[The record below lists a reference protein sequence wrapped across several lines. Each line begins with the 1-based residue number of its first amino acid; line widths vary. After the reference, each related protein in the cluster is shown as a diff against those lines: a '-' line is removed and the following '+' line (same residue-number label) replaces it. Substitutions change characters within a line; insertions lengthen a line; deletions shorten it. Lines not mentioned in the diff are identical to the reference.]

1 LDQKVKFTLVFLLVL
16 LMAAPVLLLVLSTGT
31 QIAVAHTVSVIG
43 IDTPVLV
50 VLTNPHGIRKVQA
63 SIQQNNNKYT
73 VLLQTTTAHRFLF
86 ARYKTPARNL
96 IIDFGKKEAPALKD
110 GKAKLIIETT
120 SNDFRGKEDSTSWD
134 VDVITTAPR
143 VSADGEEHQINQGGS
158 ELVVFTPTGYWTD
171 AGVEV
176 GTGHYRSYPLPS
188 APAGGQGAQRFSLF
202 AYPWDTPV
210 STVPRVY
217 AANGAGSMAYATFR
231 TKIKPKPFRQRNIQI
246 DDAFLTR
253 VVNQIEPNGSGD
265 LLERFLRINRD
276 LRVKNNRTLADLRL
290 QSEPRALWSGAF
302 LPLVNSAVESYF
314 ADRRSYIY
322 KGKKVDEQVH
332 LGFDLAKVA
341 HTPIPAAN
349 DGKVLWAS
357 DLGIYGN
364 CVVLDH
370 GYGLQTIYGHM
381 SEFAVKVG
389 DTVKKG
395 QTLGKSGST
404 GLAGGDHLHFSM
416 QIDGVQVNPVEWWD
430 AHWIHDRILSKL
442 K

>member
-16 LMAAPVLLLVLSTGT
+16 LMAAPLVLLMMSTGT
-31 QIAVAHTVSVIG
+31 QIAVTPAVKVIG
-43 IDTPVLV
+43 IETPVRV
-50 VLTNPHGIRKVQA
+50 ILTNPHGVRALKA
-63 SIQQNNNKYT
+63 SIEQNGARQTVVLQNKM
-73 VLLQTTTAHRFLF
+73 AHRFLF
-86 ARYKTPARNL
+86 ARYHVPPEDL
-96 IIDFGKKEAPALKD
+96 IVNFGKKEAPALKD
-110 GKAKLIIETT
+110 GKAKIIIETT
-120 SNDFRGKEDSTSWD
+120 SNDFRGKEDSASWD
-134 VDVITTAPR
+134 VEVMTTPPH

-158 ELVVFTPTGYWTD
+158 ELVVFSPSGYWTEG
-171 AGVEV
+171 GVEV
-176 GTGHYRSYPLPS
+176 GKGKYRSYPLPS
-188 APAGGQGAQRFSLF
+188 APDKQRFSLF

-217 AANGAGSMAYATFR
+217 VTNEGGAVAYATFR
-231 TKIKPKPFRQRNIQI
+231 TKIKAKPFRARDIAI
-246 DDAFLTR
+246 DDAFLNR
-253 VVNQIEPNGSGD
+253 VVNQIEPNGKGD
-265 LLERFLRINRD
+265 LLERFLHINRELRKQNNQTLSD
-276 LRVKNNRTLADLRL
+276 LRFK
-290 QSEPRALWSGAF
+290 SEPKMLWSGAF

-314 ADRRSYIY
+314 ADRRTYTY

-341 HTPIPAAN
+341 HTPIPASN
-349 DGKVLWAS
+349 DGRVLWAS

-364 CVVLDH
+364 CVVIDH

-389 DTVKKG
+389 DMVKKG
-395 QTLGKSGST
+395 QTIGKSGAT

-416 QIDGVQVNPVEWWD
+416 QVDGVQINPVEWWD

>member
-16 LMAAPVLLLVLSTGT
+16 LIALPILLLVLSTGT
-31 QIAVAHTVSVIG
+31 QIAVTPAVSVIG
-43 IDTPVLV
+43 IDTPVRV
-50 VLTNPHGIRKVQA
+50 ILTNPHGVRKVQA
-63 SIQQNNNKYT
+63 SIEQNNNKST

-86 ARYKTPARNL
+86 ARYRTPPRNL
-96 IIDFGKKEAPALKD
+96 IVNFGTKEAPALKD
-110 GKAKLIIETT
+110 GKAKLIVQTT
-120 SNDFRGKEDSTSWD
+120 ANDFRGKEDSTSWD
-134 VDVITTAPR
+134 VDVITTPPH

-176 GTGHYRSYPLPS
+176 GMGRYRSYPLPS
-188 APAGGQGAQRFSLF
+188 APDRQRFSLF

-210 STVPRVY
+210 TTTPRVY
-217 AANGAGSMAYATFR
+217 ATNAAGTMAYAAFR
-231 TKIKPKPFRQRNIQI
+231 TKIKPKPFRSRELKI
-246 DDAFLTR
+246 DDNFLNR
-253 VVNQIEPNGSGD
+253 VVNQIEPGGSGD
-265 LLERFLRINRD
+265 LWERFLRINRD
-276 LRVKNNRTLADLRL
+276 LRKKNNQTLADLRL
-290 QSEPRALWSGAF
+290 QSAPRMLWSGAF

-314 ADRRSYIY
+314 ADRRTYIY
-322 KGKKVDEQVH
+322 KGRKVDEQVH

-381 SEFAVKVG
+381 SEFSVKVG
-389 DTVKKG
+389 DMVKKG

-416 QIDGVQVNPVEWWD
+416 QVDGVQVNPVEWWD